1 MFFFFFFGGGGFN
14 LCFKGKK
21 KTKKEI
27 AGVFAVFRYC
37 ECHY

>member
-1 MFFFFFFGGGGFN
+1 MFFFFFWGGGVN
-14 LCFKGKK
+14 LCFKEKK
-21 KTKKEI
+21 QTKKEI

>member
-1 MFFFFFFGGGGFN
+1 MFFFWGGVN

-21 KTKKEI
+21 KKKKGNR
-27 AGVFAVFRYC
+27 GVFAVFRYC